1 MKTNTNTKQTDTTTP
16 NKGEKV
22 YIKFIG
28 LKKAAYRAG
37 AFSEGGYIIKQ
48 GDATA
53 AALLAGE
60 IKTAAALDD
69 RAALKLLREAIAT
82 FAPARG
88 FGRRSAAIV
97 AAAAWVDRWT
107 ARGAR
112 VYLAD
117 GLTAELEQARRIEA
131 DWAESDRRRKEAAAA
146 KREAAKNTPEA
157 IAARQA
163 KEQAKAEA
171 AAAKV
176 IETAQ
181 KRAAAILAKVAPVKV
196 AA

>member
-1 MKTNTNTKQTDTTTP
+1 MKTNTNEKQTAAQAS
-16 NKGEKV
+16 KGEKV
-22 YIKFIG
+22 YIKYIG
-28 LKKAAYRAG
+28 LRKASYKAG
-37 AFSEGGYIIKQ
+37 AFAEGGYIVKQ
-48 GDATA
+48 GETTA
-53 AALLAGE
+53 AALIAGE
-60 IKTAAALDD
+60 IKTAATLDD
-69 RAALKLLREAIAT
+69 RESLKALRDDISKY
-82 FAPARG
+82 APARG

-97 AAAAWVDRWT
+97 AAAAWVDRWA

-176 IETAQ
+176 IEAAQ

>member
-1 MKTNTNTKQTDTTTP
+1 MKTNTNETQTAAQA

-22 YIKFIG
+22 YIKYIG
-28 LKKAAYRAG
+28 LRKASFRAG
-37 AFSEGGYIIKQ
+37 AFAEGGYIIKQ

-60 IKTAAALDD
+60 IKAAAALDD
-69 RAALKLLREAIAT
+69 RERLRALRGDIWKY
-82 FAPARG
+82 APARG

-97 AAAAWVDRWT
+97 AAAAWAFRQ
-107 ARGAR
+107 ASG

-117 GLTAELEQARRIEA
+117 GLSAELEQAERIEA

-146 KREAAKNTPEA
+146 KRIAAKNTPEA

-181 KRAAAILAKVAPVKV
+181 RRAAAILAKI